1 MIASAA
7 FLVVAA
13 GPLSVSGVNGVI
25 GALIAGGVV
34 VGAADSRCCTEDSR
48 HTEGMLEDKNV
59 LRGTTGNYG
68 TREILTL

>member
-13 GPLSVSGVNGVI
+13 GALSVSGMNGVI

-34 VGAADSRCCTEDSR
+34 VGAADSLYCTEDSR
-48 HTEGMLEDKNV
+48 TKI
-59 LRGTTGNYG
+59 RG
-68 TREILTL
+68 